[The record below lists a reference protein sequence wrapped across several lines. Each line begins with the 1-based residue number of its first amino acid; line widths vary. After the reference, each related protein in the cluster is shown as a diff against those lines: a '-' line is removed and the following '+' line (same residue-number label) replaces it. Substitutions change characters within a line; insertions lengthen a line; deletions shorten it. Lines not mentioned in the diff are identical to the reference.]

1 MGEKKGF
8 TGKLEYDFPTEKS
21 TEVLIEDIGWLRVTC
36 REFRSHNSPRRIIYW
51 QKGQQVIEDYKGPV
65 YLFMTNKIIDNPTEP
80 GIQYVDNIRPESKP
94 RKYEDF

>member
-1 MGEKKGF
+1 MGEK
-8 TGKLEYDFPTEKS
+8 TGLTEKLIYDFPTEKS

-36 REFRSHNSPRRIIYW
+36 RTFRSYNTPRRIIYW
-51 QKGQQVIEDYKGPV
+51 EKGEQIIKDYNGPV
-65 YLFMTNKIIDNPTEP
+65 YLYMTNKIIDNPTEP

>member
-1 MGEKKGF
+1 MGENTGL
-8 TGKLEYDFPTEKS
+8 TGKLIYDFPTEKS
-21 TEVLIEDIGWLRVTC
+21 TEVLIEDIGWLRGTC